1 MTVSVGCAQLSAL
14 KRPVL
19 GATKRTKLALL
30 ASATNSPQLRS
41 RLGLVPLIGTV
52 FAPSTPLTGE
62 AHGSNGGGGLPKVT
76 VSVPLFTWASWVVS
90 PPSLYDS

>member
-1 MTVSVGCAQLSAL
+1 MTVSVVCAQLSAVKL
-14 KRPVL
+14 PVL

-30 ASATNSPQLRS
+30 ASDTYWPQLRS
-41 RLGLVPLIGTV
+41 RLGLVAFIGTV

-62 AHGSNGGGGLPKVT
+62 AQGSNGGGGLPKVT